1 MTEAH
6 ERILLV
12 EDDPAVAAMIVDL
25 LEDAAFEVDGPY
37 ATLAEGV
44 AAVASNLPDGAVLD
58 MKLRGGDV
66 GLLADDLDSYDIPF
80 VFCSGMAPE
89 ALARRFAD
97 RPFVSKPG
105 LSRTLIPSLRRIL
118 H

>member
-1 MTEAH
+1 MNGHH

-12 EDDPAVAAMIVDL
+12 EDDPAIAAIIVDL

-37 ATLAEGV
+37 ATLSEGV
-44 AAVASNLPDGAVLD
+44 AAVASHLPDGAVLD
-58 MKLRGGDV
+58 LKLHGGDV
-66 GLLADDLDSYDIPF
+66 GLLADDLESYDIPF
-80 VFCSGMAPE
+80 IFCSGMDRKS
-89 ALARRFAD
+89 LARRFAD
-97 RPFVSKPG
+97 RPFISKPG

>member
-1 MTEAH
+1 MAGQQ

-12 EDDPAVAAMIVDL
+12 EDDPAIAAIIVDL

-37 ATLAEGV
+37 ATLSEGV

-58 MKLRGGDV
+58 MRLEGSDV
-66 GLLADDLDSYDIPF
+66 GMLADDLESYDIPF
-80 VFCSGMAPE
+80 IFCSGMDRD
-89 ALARRFAD
+89 ALARRFAG

-105 LSRTLIPSLRRIL
+105 LVRTLIPSLRRIL

>member
-1 MTEAH
+1 MTGQT

-12 EDDPAVAAMIVDL
+12 EDDPAIAAIIVDL
-25 LEDAAFEVDGPY
+25 LEEAEFEVDGPY
-37 ATLAEGV
+37 ATLSEGV
-44 AAVASNLPDGAVLD
+44 AAVATHLPDGAVLD
-58 MKLRGGDV
+58 MRLLGSDV
-66 GLLADDLDSYDIPF
+66 GLLADDLESYDIPF
-80 VFCSGMAPE
+80 VFCSGVDRE